1 MYARI
6 SKVILSHARCEGNNI
21 TSRAVRRDS
30 AVYIFESQG
39 FGDLMPVSYSYSS
52 RFSMSPVS
60 PWKRSRHGAILGV
73 MCTVAVRFSGGS
85 HISPQD
91 VYCS

>member
-1 MYARI
+1 MCI
-6 SKVILSHARCEGNNI
+6 SKVILSHARCEGNNL

-30 AVYIFESQG
+30 TVYMSESQG
-39 FGDLMPVSYSYSS
+39 FGDLMPVSYSYSP

-60 PWKRSRHGAILGV
+60 PWKRSRHATALGV
-73 MCTVAVRFSGGS
+73 MCAVAVRFSGGS
-85 HISPQD
+85 SISPQD